1 MTPSGNRIYDAQ
13 QLGDIIKTRRKRL
26 GLTQQQLADAIGVA
40 RRVVG
45 ELERGKETVRL
56 RIALDAVNALGMS
69 LRSEDR

>member
-1 MTPSGNRIYDAQ
+1 MTPIGNKIADAQ
-13 QLGDIIKTRRKRL
+13 QLGGVIKSKRKAL
-26 GLTQQQLADAIGVA
+26 GLTQQELADAIGVA

-56 RIALDAVNALGMS
+56 RIAIDAVNALGMS